1 MRAKRRLIGTAA
13 LAAAGL
19 LVAACSSSS
28 SSSASAPTSTSASG
42 TASASAAATASS
54 SGQIKIGVDLTYNNT
69 AFWAAYINYEQ
80 QYAQQMH
87 IKLLGPLL
95 AAANASLQNQQIENL
110 VNEGAQAIIVNPE
123 TATSLGPAISYATA
137 HHVQLVSVDTIV
149 GAGHVYMVVRASN
162 TLYGQDACAYIA
174 NSVKSG
180 YVLDLEGD
188 LTSSNGADRTNAFD
202 SCMAANDPGVK
213 LLKDPTVWTDATAV
227 TDAQDAVNAYGSQ
240 LKAIY
245 SQWSSPDTGILPLL
259 KSKGLTNTIVISDD
273 GVPFEMCDIG
283 NGSVTASQ
291 SQPANLYAQYA
302 LTYAE
307 DAAKGVTLAAGQT
320 GGGAPTLQNVSYDG
334 DTNLADPIVAPF
346 VTKTATK
353 LSLTSPVDGLP
364 ASFTTTAVSD
374 SDLWGNVYGQAH
386 GGVCAASASS

>member
-28 SSSASAPTSTSASG
+28 SSSASAPASSSASG
-42 TASASAAATASS
+42 PASASAAATASS
-54 SGQIKIGVDLTYNNT
+54 SGPIKIGVDLTYNNT

-123 TATSLGPAISYATA
+123 TATSLGPAITYAAA

-307 DAAKGVTLAAGQT
+307 DAAKGVTLAAGQP
-320 GGGAPTLQNVSYDG
+320 GGGAPTLQNVAYDG

-353 LSLTSPVDGLP
+353 LTLTSPVDGLP

>member
-1 MRAKRRLIGTAA
+1 MRAKRRLIGTVA

-28 SSSASAPTSTSASG
+28 SSSPSGTTSTSASG
-42 TASASAAATASS
+42 TASASAAAAG
-54 SGQIKIGVDLTYNNT
+54 SGGQVTIGVDLTYNNT

-80 QYAQQMH
+80 QYAAQMH

-110 VNEGAQAIIVNPE
+110 VNEGAKAIIVNPE
-123 TATSLGPAISYATA
+123 TATSLGPAITYANA

-149 GAGHVYMVVRASN
+149 GVGKVYMVVRASN

-174 NSVKSG
+174 NNVKSG

-202 SCMAANDPGVK
+202 SCMASNDPGVK
-213 LLKDPTVWTDATAV
+213 VLKDPTVWTDATAV

-245 SQWSSPDTGILPLL
+245 SQWSSPDTGIIPLL
-259 KSKGLTNTIVISDD
+259 KSKGLSKTIVISDD

-307 DAAKGVTLAAGQT
+307 DAAKGVTLSAGQP

-346 VTKTATK
+346 VTKSATK
-353 LSLTSPVDGLP
+353 LSLTTPVDGLP
-364 ASFTTTAVSD
+364 SSFTSTPVSD
-374 SDLWGNVYGQAH
+374 ANLWGNVYGSAH